1 MAKKKQQKEGRRDKI
16 ASRIKPY
23 THQRHLEG
31 SNKPCGHQDPE
42 TPQRPSQNCV
52 WVSPV
57 EVWVSSGL
65 PQGHGLWVQQTWVW
79 HKPSWRRSPLTPPQ
93 SCQNLQDWEINSWR
107 AQTKPCT
114 YQDPEERSSD
124 DKRDWPILAHECWG
138 VSGRVE
144 GCWGTRCSSAPIRLF
159 EGGPI
164 IFTTSMIVWPQV
176 KKPGGNTALP
186 INRKLD

>member
-1 MAKKKQQKEGRRDKI
+1 MLCGDLQYYNSLLNNCRQENVRSHQKKDIPRPRAKKKQQKEGRRDKI

-107 AQTKPCT
+107 AQTKPCAH
-114 YQDPEERSSD
+114 QDPGERSSD
-124 DKRDWPILAHECWG
+124 PTRGLGEKEIQKKRWYI
-138 VSGRVE
+138 
-144 GCWGTRCSSAPIRLF
+144 
-159 EGGPI
+159 
-164 IFTTSMIVWPQV
+164 
-176 KKPGGNTALP
+176 
-186 INRKLD
+186 